1 MLSGGKKGIWCVKC
15 LSTHVKAKIK
25 MDPKHLYDPIY
36 IYCIHAACS
45 FFLKMVTALK
55 DKNLL
60 KNAEEI
66 FL

>member
-1 MLSGGKKGIWCVKC
+1 
-15 LSTHVKAKIK
+15 